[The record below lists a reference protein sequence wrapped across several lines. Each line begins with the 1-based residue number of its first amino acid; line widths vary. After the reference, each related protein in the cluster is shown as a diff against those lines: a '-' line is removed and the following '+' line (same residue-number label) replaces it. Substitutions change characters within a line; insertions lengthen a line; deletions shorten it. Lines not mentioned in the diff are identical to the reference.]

1 MLAQCAS
8 AQRADGRYFYEPCY
22 NGEHEF
28 YCLRQKWIQ
37 GVWIIS
43 MERELENLRVS
54 SAEREVHATS
64 EALYNADVM
73 GAAPGEVRVLED
85 NVACGA
91 YGDSARSQCVRIKM
105 RATWRKLVDVVS
117 VGTDRALV
125 DVLTKQPLAD
135 AYEATASGKA

>member
-1 MLAQCAS
+1 
-8 AQRADGRYFYEPCY
+8 
-22 NGEHEF
+22 
-28 YCLRQKWIQ
+28 
-37 GVWIIS
+37 
-43 MERELENLRVS
+43 MERELENLTVS
-54 SAEREVHATS
+54 SVEHEVHAIF
-64 EALYNADVM
+64 EALFNADVT